1 MKYKV
6 NKKLRYQKPKALLR
20 ITWKKKK
27 ESHEKLYWGK
37 QIHLSDCL
45 NKKYQEKI
53 ALGIS
58 ICTLLMSCGQ

>member
-27 ESHEKLYWGK
+27 ESHEKL
-37 QIHLSDCL
+37 
-45 NKKYQEKI
+45 
-53 ALGIS
+53 
-58 ICTLLMSCGQ
+58 